1 MFVPGNNPRQSL
13 INFYT
18 WLDLIYDGHGF
29 SCNYKIKSSNER
41 FFIKDAY
48 HHMSGEELNE
58 FFKVLDN
65 ITEPWTLECLRSG
78 LSCGAVLR
86 SSHSGKVL
94 ISLTPQ
100 KIGSMQDCCT
110 DRDCCSVSG
119 PSKCAQLFAQWNHLQ
134 VSRYRDQSSVMI

>member
-13 INFYT
+13 SNFYV
-18 WLDLIYDGHGF
+18 WLDLVYDSHNF

-41 FFIKDAY
+41 FFIKGAY
-48 HHMSGEELNE
+48 HNE

-65 ITEPWTLECLRSG
+65 IMEPWTVECLRSG

-86 SSHSGKVL
+86 SSHSGKGL

-100 KIGSMQDCCT
+100 KIGPM
-110 DRDCCSVSG
+110 RD
-119 PSKCAQLFAQWNHLQ
+119 
-134 VSRYRDQSSVMI
+134 